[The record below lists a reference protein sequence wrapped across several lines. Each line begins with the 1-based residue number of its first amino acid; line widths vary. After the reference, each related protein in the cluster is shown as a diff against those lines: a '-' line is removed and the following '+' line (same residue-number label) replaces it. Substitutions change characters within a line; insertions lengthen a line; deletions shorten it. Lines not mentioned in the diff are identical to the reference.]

1 MRAFRTLYAKI
12 FGWFWLTLI
21 VGALL
26 VLAVTAFTGSQPLGR
41 RWMRL
46 TQDMYAHSAVDFYET
61 GGAPALRQYLTTL
74 RDSSGMQAS
83 LLDEYQQDVLG
94 GTPPPNVGR
103 VLQQSI
109 RTGKSNFHLGR
120 IWTAATPVSYGPR
133 RFFFVIEVRPLRG
146 FFDGTFAIPALNR
159 LMLALLVAG
168 IFCFI
173 LTRHIVAP
181 VRALQGASLRLAAGD
196 LGTRVFP
203 AIAPRDDELADTAK
217 AFDQM
222 ADRIQHLIQKR
233 QELLADISHEL
244 RSPLT
249 RLSVSLELM
258 RRGETDVLEQM
269 QVDLDRMN
277 AMIGQILLLTRLDL
291 QPSRTS
297 LGRVELKS
305 ILQSIANDAEF
316 EVQGEDKTVLL
327 RVEGNCSVRGDAN
340 LLRSCIENIVRNA
353 VHYTV
358 SHSTVEMTARTLI
371 DPTGRSQC
379 EIVVAD
385 SGPGVPEASLPL
397 LFDPFY
403 RVSESREQQE
413 GGTGLGLSISQKIVS
428 LHDGTIQAANRNDA
442 KGLMV
447 RLLLPSA

>member
-1 MRAFRTLYAKI
+1 MRGFRTLYAKI

-26 VLAVTAFTGSQPLGR
+26 VLGITAFTGTQPLGH
-41 RWMRL
+41 RWVRL
-46 TQDMYAHSAVDFYET
+46 TQNMYAHGAVDFYEA

-74 RDSSGMQAS
+74 RESSGIQAS
-83 LLDEYQQDVLG
+83 LLDEHQQDVLG

-103 VLQQSI
+103 VLGQCL
-109 RTGKSNFHLGR
+109 RTGESTFHLGR
-120 IWTAATPVSYGPR
+120 IWTTATPVSHGAH
-133 RFFFVIEVRPLRG
+133 RFIFVGEVRPLRG
-146 FFDGTFAIPALNR
+146 FLDGTFAGPALSH
-159 LMLALLVAG
+159 LMLALLIAG
-168 IFCFI
+168 AFCLV
-173 LTRHIVAP
+173 LTRHIVSP
-181 VRALQGASLRLAAGD
+181 VRALQTAALRLAAGD
-196 LGTRVFP
+196 LNSRVFP
-203 AIAPRDDELADTAK
+203 AIAPREDELADTAK

-249 RLSVSLELM
+249 RISVSLELM

-291 QPSRTS
+291 QPSQADS
-297 LGRVELKS
+297 ERVELKA
-305 ILQSIANDAEF
+305 ILQSIAHDAEF
-316 EVQGEDKTVLL
+316 EVKGEDKTVFL
-327 RVEGNCSVRGDAN
+327 RMEGSCSVRGDTN

-353 VHYTV
+353 VRYTAP
-358 SHSTVEMTARTLI
+358 HSVVEITARTLI
-371 DPTGRSQC
+371 DPSGRTQC
-379 EIVVAD
+379 EIVVVD

-413 GGTGLGLSISQKIVS
+413 DGTGLGLSISQKIVD
-428 LHDGTIQAANRNDA
+428 LHHGTIQASNRNDV

-447 RLLLPSA
+447 RLTLPSV